1 MAGTDR
7 LQRSILWWLALL
19 LVAQLALVAAVCFGY
34 RLEPRRLA
42 LSGSVS
48 AGYHA
53 ILAAFLLWR
62 KADFRIRTAPEPL
75 EKVNVANGVTMT
87 RLSSIPTALFLVVW
101 SRDTPL
107 LPVVLPFLCAVFVT
121 DFLDG
126 ILARQRGEIT
136 VVGRYL
142 DSVSDYLIIIA
153 TSLIFYVFQLVPLWF
168 FVLILA
174 RLVLFALGMGYAALR
189 QGKANTLSTFMGK
202 ASIFAVM
209 VLYVLEVA
217 ESFHI
222 PWIGDP
228 LVVRVVEYA
237 AAAIVAGSMVD
248 KAFFLQRLI
257 SGKVVD
263 PSPEVSAREGGAP

>member
-1 MAGTDR
+1 MAGKIG
-7 LQRSILWWLALL
+7 LQRSILSTLAVL
-19 LVAQLALVAAVCFGY
+19 LVAQLAILAAVRLGY
-34 RLEPRRLA
+34 RLEIRRFIVSA
-42 LSGSVS
+42 SVS
-48 AGYHA
+48 VVYHVL
-53 ILAAFLLWR
+53 LAAFLLWR
-62 KADFRIRTAPEPL
+62 RSDFRIRTAPEPL
-75 EKVNVANGVTMT
+75 GRVNAANGVTMA
-87 RLSSIPTALFLVVW
+87 RLSSIPTAVFLVVW

-107 LPVVLPFLCAVFVT
+107 LPVVLPFLVAVFAT

-126 ILARQRGEIT
+126 ILARRRGEIT
-136 VVGRYL
+136 VLGQYL

-153 TSLIFYVFQLVPLWF
+153 TSVIFYVFRLVPLWF

-209 VLYVLEVA
+209 LLYVLEVA

-228 LVVRVVEYA
+228 VVVRVVEYA
-237 AAAIVAGSMVD
+237 AAAVVAGSMVD
-248 KAFFLQRLI
+248 KAIFLRRLLA
-257 SGKVVD
+257 GKVED
-263 PSPEVSAREGGAP
+263 PTEHASARGGEA